1 MMCLVINKFQTDW
14 NQTLPLVEGLCES
27 LFIIINT
34 FVEIAIQHPYQGVM
48 FLHEHLY
55 NKQDLHLSY
64 TNCTE
69 SVLWDGMREAI
80 TRTNEGFFQW
90 AF

>member
-1 MMCLVINKFQTDW
+1 
-14 NQTLPLVEGLCES
+14 
-27 LFIIINT
+27 
-34 FVEIAIQHPYQGVM
+34 M

-55 NKQDLHLSY
+55 NKQDLHLNLSY

-90 AF
+90 AFWKLSVKFGKSFFLRKYILFFLQQYITESLNV